1 MSSRQA
7 GRLPAVHLVPTDRAG
22 SHIIDEHTVCAA
34 IEAIPEPP
42 VVAAW
47 AHWFDVLSDPT
58 RLRLLLAIQAAGPL
72 SVTDLAVA
80 TDIRPDTVSQT
91 LRHLRADHTVTAER
105 SGRVIR
111 YTLADTVISRLL
123 EHPTKPVLS

>member
-1 MSSRQA
+1 MSSRRA
-7 GRLPAVHLVPTDRAG
+7 GRLPAVHLVPADRAG

-34 IEAIPEPP
+34 IEAVPHPQ

-58 RLRLLLAIQAAGPL
+58 RLRLLLAIKAAGPI

-91 LRHLRADHTVTAER
+91 LRHLRADRTVTAER

-111 YTLADTVISRLL
+111 YTLTDTVISTLL
-123 EHPTKPVLS
+123 AHLTQSALT